1 MSNGI
6 WFISYDWFTQK
17 KPGIDELGFP
27 FIIDESSELIKTD
40 NCVEKD
46 CISKSKVYK
55 FKIINI

>member
-1 MSNGI
+1 MEFDSFRMI
-6 WFISYDWFTQK
+6 DLLK
-17 KPGIDELGFP
+17 KKQGIDESGFP

-55 FKIINI
+55 FRKKQNY